1 MAEKT
6 PPRGQSSLPPAA
18 MAAMVRVSISWPAA
32 ASTIKEKWRKKSMP
46 KIGNCTSANK
56 KIHLYCFLLKERV
69 SSFSPQH
76 LMGLPAGP

>member
-32 ASTIKEKWRKKSMP
+32 VYHQREMAQ
-46 KIGNCTSANK
+46 KINA
-56 KIHLYCFLLKERV
+56 
-69 SSFSPQH
+69 
-76 LMGLPAGP
+76 

>member
-1 MAEKT
+1 
-6 PPRGQSSLPPAA
+6 